1 MQATA
6 PASDPTQR
14 LLNGQAWADFC
25 DGLKR
30 AGEQVL
36 RPDTP
41 ANAFDRAEGWRYLSR
56 LTRLGLEM
64 FVEAGT
70 SEFPTFMVPSHET
83 AKIGADNPDMAYLAA
98 RIDGG
103 HRYRVWGRRGTVSS
117 INFSTK
123 RGGYDQGGKLLPG
136 GFLDTS
142 TLQVEPDGS
151 FELFLSN
158 EPQPGNW
165 LRTDPDAVQLLVRQ
179 VFKDRRGE
187 QAARLHIECL
197 DTRGC
202 TPPPL
207 DPLALH
213 EQLGRVV
220 AFVQNT
226 ARTFADWAQGFER
239 HVNQLPPADQAVCQ
253 AVGGD
258 PNIFYYHSYWQLQ
271 DNEALVF
278 EVDRLPPCEHWN
290 LQINNHWMESLDYR
304 YFTVNLNAHTAA
316 TTPQGGVRL
325 VLAHRDPG
333 MANWLDTAGHRQ
345 GTMCW
350 RWIGC
355 PEPVHPRVRLVKLHA
370 LSKEA

>member
-1 MQATA
+1 MQAPA
-6 PASDPTQR
+6 PSAPLQR
-14 LLNGQAWADFC
+14 LTSGQAWADFC

-36 RPDTP
+36 RPETP
-41 ANAFDRAEGWRYLSR
+41 ANAFDRAEGWRYLTR

-70 SEFPTFMVPSHET
+70 PEFPTFMVPSHEA

-98 RIDGG
+98 RIDGR
-103 HRYRVWGRRGTVSS
+103 HRYRVWGQRGTVSS

-123 RGGYDQGGKLLPG
+123 RGGYDVDGKLLPG
-136 GFLDTS
+136 GFIDTS
-142 TLQVEPDGS
+142 TLAVDADGH
-151 FELFLSN
+151 FELMLSS

-165 LRTDPDAVQLLVRQ
+165 LRIDPDAVQLLVRQ
-179 VFKDRRGE
+179 VFKDRPRE
-187 QAARLHIECL
+187 QAARMHIECL
-197 DTRGC
+197 DTRGQ

-213 EQLGRVV
+213 EQLDRV
-220 AFVQNT
+220 ATFVQNT
-226 ARTFADWAQGFER
+226 ARTFADWAKGFQD
-239 HVNQLPPADQAVCQ
+239 HVNRLPPADQKVCQ

-258 PNIFYYHSYWQLQ
+258 PNIFYYHSYWQLAE
-271 DNEALVF
+271 DEALVF
-278 EVDRLPPCEHWN
+278 EVDQLPHCEHWN

-304 YFTVNLNAHTAA
+304 YFTVNLNAHTAQ
-316 TTPQGGVRL
+316 PHPGGGVRL

-333 MANWLDTAGHRQ
+333 VPNWLDTAGHGQ

-355 PEPVHPRVRLVKLHA
+355 PEPVHPRVRLVKVDA
-370 LSKEA
+370 VTKEA